1 MAPVVLPIQ
10 VIIVFCSFNSKKSSK
25 QTRHIF
31 QLFVLFTDFLNPIS
45 KHEAVKE
52 SGLLTDETQLNDLN
66 LGNPNAEDFFY
77 DEEMA
82 LQYYELAMS
91 GST

>member
-1 MAPVVLPIQ
+1 
-10 VIIVFCSFNSKKSSK
+10 
-25 QTRHIF
+25 
-31 QLFVLFTDFLNPIS
+31 LNPIS
-45 KHEAVKE
+45 KQDAVKE

>member
-1 MAPVVLPIQ
+1 MINNR
-10 VIIVFCSFNSKKSSK
+10 IGS
-25 QTRHIF
+25 
-31 QLFVLFTDFLNPIS
+31 TDFLNPIS
-45 KHEAVKE
+45 KQDAVKE